1 MRVAVFY
8 SSRNGQTRKILET
21 LLRGQPDAQVE
32 WYDLHQYPKKN
43 LTKYDKVL
51 IGASIRYGHFHPSLE
66 SFIQG
71 HLEQLKAVDA
81 NLIGVC
87 LTARKPEKATPK
99 TNPYMRKL
107 LARVAWHPQRAAVF
121 AGALRYSQYNW
132 WQTRIIQ
139 LIMKMTGGQTDT
151 SQDVELTD
159 WAAVEEFARQL
170 WSR

>member
-21 LLRGQPDAQVE
+21 LLRGQPDAQAE
-32 WYDLHQYPKKN
+32 WFDLHQYPKKN

-51 IGASIRYGHFHPSLE
+51 IGASIRYGHFHSSLE
-66 SFIQG
+66 GFILG

-87 LTARKPEKATPK
+87 LTARKPEKATPQ

-107 LARVAWHPQRAAVF
+107 LARLEWQPRRVAVF
-121 AGALRYSQYNW
+121 AGAVRYSQYNW

-139 LIMKMTGGQTDT
+139 LIMTMTGGHTDT
-151 SQDVELTD
+151 HQDIELTD
-159 WAAVEEFARQL
+159 WGAVEAFSQQL
-170 WSR
+170 WAN